1 MNTKQLKTL
10 YKKEIMDVLRDKKT
24 ILTMVVLPVILYPL
38 LFLVVM
44 QIMTMIMSNQEQ
56 QTYYVAYENVS
67 SENQKALEKWID
79 GKEDGL
85 DYVIKTKKSE
95 NPEKDL
101 NAEEI
106 DAYITTSVTAE
117 QVVYEVHYLSAV
129 TNSSSVSDMLKEE
142 ITAYSKK
149 VAEKNVEKLGMDVKQ
164 VLYPVDSEAA
174 GSIKQ

>member
-67 SENQKALEKWID
+67 SENQKALENGSMEKRTGWI
-79 GKEDGL
+79 
-85 DYVIKTKKSE
+85 
-95 NPEKDL
+95 
-101 NAEEI
+101 
-106 DAYITTSVTAE
+106 
-117 QVVYEVHYLSAV
+117 
-129 TNSSSVSDMLKEE
+129 M
-142 ITAYSKK
+142 
-149 VAEKNVEKLGMDVKQ
+149 
-164 VLYPVDSEAA
+164 
-174 GSIKQ
+174 